1 MGMAIRA
8 DQTGICPHCKV
19 QVRFE
24 NVYLSPRGNLG
35 ELDLLTFITPS
46 TYKIQVSAVGC
57 PACGRPII
65 TATRLLDPNDR
76 EEALDS
82 LLWPDTGARPV
93 PSEVEDQAP
102 GLAADFREAVSVFP
116 KSKKASAAL
125 SRRCLQFI
133 LREKAGTKS
142 KDLSGQIDE
151 VLDELPSE
159 LASNVDSIR
168 HVGNFAAHP
177 LKSQSSGEIVEVEEG
192 EAEWLLDV
200 LEELFDHYYV
210 VPTKAAARRDALNKK
225 LKELGKPPLKAPKTE
240 SLSTPDD
247 D

>member
-1 MGMAIRA
+1 MAIRA
-8 DQTGICPHCKV
+8 NSTGVCPHCSV

-24 NVYLSPRGNLG
+24 SVNISPTGNLG
-35 ELDLLTFITPS
+35 RLDLIEFITPAAHR
-46 TYKIQVSAVGC
+46 IEVSVVGC
-57 PACGRPII
+57 PACGRPIV
-65 TATRLLDPNDR
+65 TATQLSGPDDR
-76 EEALDS
+76 VEGVDS
-82 LLWPDTGARPV
+82 MLWPDTGGRPV
-93 PSEVEDQAP
+93 PPEIEDQAP

-151 VLDELPSE
+151 VLDKLPSE

-177 LKSQSSGEIVEVEEG
+177 IKSKSSGEIAEVEEG

-200 LEELFDHYYV
+200 LEALFDYFYV
-210 VPTKAAARRDALNKK
+210 APTRAAARRKALNKK
-225 LKELGKPPLKAPKTE
+225 LEELGKPPLKAPNKEDPAATGE
-240 SLSTPDD
+240 D
-247 D
+247 